1 MIFTLRTEMYMT
13 PVKHANTKFHS
24 YVPYELLPCYF
35 SPGSVGGG
43 PSYELLH
50 TTHAFAAGPRC
61 TASTDLLTYLQ
72 GTDSVRRERTRPKRA
87 LHVQSHKQI
96 LLALRPFIIPLF
108 HIRQRS
114 CFMGRQSGYAADLDH
129 RADPRLA
136 RSSAVYGGGGGGV
149 PRDGGGNGT
158 TVQDAGEAGRE
169 REGRAAFCLG
179 SRWVGGVSDWSARPW
194 MALTL
199 E

>member
-96 LLALRPFIIPLF
+96 LLALRPFIIPLSTF
-108 HIRQRS
+108 ASDHASWGDSQGTLPTRTT
-114 CFMGRQSGYAADLDH
+114 ALTHDL
-129 RADPRLA
+129 RAQA
-136 RSSAVYGGGGGGV
+136 RCM
-149 PRDGGGNGT
+149 
-158 TVQDAGEAGRE
+158 EAEAEAYPETEAETERPCRMLGKRE
-169 REGRAAFCLG
+169 REGGQGGFLSG
-179 SRWVGGVSDWSARPW
+179 LSVGGWG
-194 MALTL
+194 L
-199 E
+199 

>member
-72 GTDSVRRERTRPKRA
+72 GTDSVMDSVRRERTRPKRA

-96 LLALRPFIIPLF
+96 LLALRPFIIPLSTF
-108 HIRQRS
+108 ASDHASWGDSQGTLPTRTT
-114 CFMGRQSGYAADLDH
+114 ALTHDL
-129 RADPRLA
+129 RAQA
-136 RSSAVYGGGGGGV
+136 RCM
-149 PRDGGGNGT
+149 
-158 TVQDAGEAGRE
+158 EAEAEAYPETEAETERPCRMLGKRE
-169 REGRAAFCLG
+169 REGGQGGFLSG
-179 SRWVGGVSDWSARPW
+179 LSVGGWG
-194 MALTL
+194 L
-199 E
+199 